1 MTQVKTA
8 MLPESALVRP
18 ERHLFVSPHYDDIAL
33 SAGGTAARV
42 GRLGRTPEV
51 AIVFG
56 AEPPSDHVFTPFA
69 TAMHEGWG
77 MSAGEVGEV
86 IAGRRA
92 EEAAA
97 AAVLGTVPSFLP
109 FHDAIYRGERYLG
122 DPDLF
127 GEVRADESGLASEI
141 IAALDLDETAK
152 GSTRVYVPLAIGWHV
167 DHQVAFQA
175 GVELDGAGWDV
186 WFYEDLPY
194 ALKPGILE
202 DRIARAG
209 KAVDVAAL
217 VPVEETWNAK
227 IDAIMAYPSQLATI
241 FNYVEAGSSRGEIES
256 LLRRYAEE
264 AGDGVAVE
272 RFWRVATTDEP

>member
-1 MTQVKTA
+1 MVHAKMTL
-8 MLPESALVRP
+8 LPVSELIRP

-33 SAGGTAARV
+33 SAGGTAAQVRNM
-42 GRLGRTPEV
+42 GLTPEV

-56 AEPPSDHVFTPFA
+56 AEPPPGHVFTPFA

-77 MSAGEVGEV
+77 MAAGEV
-86 IAGRRA
+86 IASRRA

-127 GEVRADESGLASEI
+127 GEVRADEGTLASDI
-141 IAALDLDETAK
+141 IGELRLVESEKD
-152 GSTRVYVPLAIGWHV
+152 STRVYLPLAIGWHV

-175 GVELDGAGWDV
+175 GVSLDRGGWEV

-194 ALKPGILE
+194 ALKPGILA
-202 DRIARAG
+202 DRIERAG
-209 KAVDVAAL
+209 VPVTVAAR
-217 VPVEETWNAK
+217 VPVDETWEAK

-241 FNYVEAGSSRGEIES
+241 FNYVEAGSSRAEIES
-256 LLRRYAEE
+256 LLRGYAEE
-264 AGDGVAVE
+264 AGDGVPVE
-272 RFWRVATTDEP
+272 RYWRVGVAGAT

>member
-1 MTQVKTA
+1 MAHAKPEL
-8 MLPESALVRP
+8 LPESELIRP

-42 GRLGRTPEV
+42 RRLGRTPEV

-56 AEPPSDHVFTPFA
+56 AEPHPDHVFTQFA
-69 TAMHEGWG
+69 TDMHEGWG
-77 MSAGEVGEV
+77 MSAGEV

-127 GEVRADESGLASEI
+127 GEVRADESGLAGDI
-141 IAALDLDETAK
+141 IVALDLDVSAK
-152 GSTRVYVPLAIGWHV
+152 DSTRVYMPLAIGWHV
-167 DHQVAFQA
+167 DHQVAFQT
-175 GVELDGAGWDV
+175 GVELDRAGWEV

-194 ALKPGILE
+194 ALKPGILA

-209 KAVDVAAL
+209 VSVEVAAR
-217 VPVEETWNAK
+217 VPVEETWGAK
-227 IDAIMAYPSQLATI
+227 IDAIMAYPSQLAPI

-256 LLRRYAEE
+256 LLRWYAEE
-264 AGDGVAVE
+264 AGGGVPVE
-272 RFWRVATTDEP
+272 RFWRVARAGAT

>member
-1 MTQVKTA
+1 MADDKNEL
-8 MLPESALVRP
+8 LPDSELARP

-42 GRLGRTPEV
+42 RRLGRIPEV

-56 AEPPSDHVFTPFA
+56 AEPPVDHVFTPFA

-77 MSAGEVGEV
+77 MGPGQV
-86 IAGRRA
+86 IASRRA

-97 AAVLGTVPSFLP
+97 AAILGTVPSFLP

-127 GEVRADESGLASEI
+127 GEVRADESSLATDL
-141 IAALDLDETAK
+141 IAELRLDEVGQNA
-152 GSTRVYVPLAIGWHV
+152 TRVYMPLAIGWHV

-175 GVELDGAGWDV
+175 GVELDRAGWDV

-202 DRIARAG
+202 DRRARMG
-209 KAVDVAAL
+209 VRVEVASK
-217 VPVEETWNAK
+217 VPVEESWEAK
-227 IDAIMAYPSQLATI
+227 VDAIMAYPSQLATI
-241 FNYVEAGSSRGEIES
+241 FNYVDAGSSRAEIES
-256 LLRRYAEE
+256 LLRRYAEDV
-264 AGDGVAVE
+264 GGGVPVE
-272 RFWRVATTDEP
+272 RFWRVERADAT

>member
-1 MTQVKTA
+1 MATKKVA
-8 MLPESALVRP
+8 VLPESELVRP

-33 SAGGTAARV
+33 SSGGTAAWV
-42 GRLGRTPEV
+42 GRLGRTAEV

-56 AEPPSDHVFTPFA
+56 AEPPADHVFTPFA
-69 TAMHEGWG
+69 TEMHEGWG
-77 MSAGEVGEV
+77 LSAGEV

-127 GEVRADESGLASEI
+127 GEVRADEAGLAGEI
-141 IAALDLDETAK
+141 IAALDLDGSAQD
-152 GSTRVYVPLAIGWHV
+152 STRVYMPLAIGWHV

-175 GVELDGAGWDV
+175 GVELDRAGWEV

-194 ALKPGILE
+194 ALKPGILA
-202 DRIARAG
+202 DRVGRAG
-209 KAVDVAAL
+209 VPVEVAAR
-217 VPVEETWNAK
+217 VPVEETWGAK

-241 FNYVEAGSSRGEIES
+241 FNYVDAGSSRAEIEA
-256 LLRRYAEE
+256 LLRVYAEA
-264 AGDGVAVE
+264 AGGGVPVE
-272 RFWRVATTDEP
+272 RFWRVASSEAT